1 MLDMSPE
8 DAWAMY
14 QESAF
19 AGVHPDDQAFVQENL
34 ERCISEKRE
43 KYELE
48 YRLQKG
54 DGKYIWV
61 KTKVS
66 VIQGNGDCVRVY
78 ANYHDVTAEKKVK
91 EQLRQQYQ
99 EQIYQHYQLA
109 GPDAL
114 ILGHCNITKNQ
125 ILEIVDHTDS
135 DLLSIFGSER
145 ENFFTGLGT
154 LITDPAERELFYSKY
169 LNEPSRRA
177 YAAGDREV
185 VMPCFIALPK
195 QRAGKYVQFN
205 VRLVETPD
213 TGDITGILTVT
224 DITKKA
230 IRDKIF
236 LMLSSTKHDLV
247 ADVDLL
253 ADQYEIVSG
262 GDDNIPEK
270 SGCYSER
277 IRKVVKETLVKDRGE
292 DGYVENMLDPTM
304 MLERLKVQGSY
315 SFIYSLH
322 NAAGEIRTK
331 KMTISAI
338 DLRLGRVCIIRADV
352 TDVLNAERKAKEEL
366 ERALREAENAS
377 KVKSDFLS
385 SMSHDIRTPMNAIVG
400 MTTLALANL
409 DNTDKLED
417 YLYKISVSSQHLLS
431 LINDILDMSQIE
443 QSKIHLNLQAIRI
456 EELLGNISSIMTT
469 QAESMGL
476 CFNIETG
483 VFRHSRFT
491 GDALR
496 IKQILINLLS
506 NAFKFT
512 LEGGTVTFRIEELG
526 AENGERVRYRFTV
539 QDTGIGISD
548 KLLSRLFEPF
558 NRSEKVSKVEGTG
571 LGLSITKGLVDLM
584 GGTIQVES
592 KQGQGTKF
600 EVELEF
606 DALLEQ
612 EQQPRNVHVEVES
625 GDLSGYH
632 FLLVEDNEINSEILG
647 ELLQMWGATF
657 TLVCNGLQAVNEF
670 NQSEPETYDAIFMDI
685 QMPVMNGYEATREI
699 RKLAH
704 PDAAS
709 IPIFAMTANAFAQ
722 DVRNALEA
730 GMNAHISKPVEMDL
744 LYSTVSK
751 YLKKKTDPPHD

>member
-1 MLDMSPE
+1 M
-8 DAWAMY
+8 
-14 QESAF
+14 
-19 AGVHPDDQAFVQENL
+19 
-34 ERCISEKRE
+34 
-43 KYELE
+43 
-48 YRLQKG
+48 
-54 DGKYIWV
+54 
-61 KTKVS
+61 
-66 VIQGNGDCVRVY
+66 
-78 ANYHDVTAEKKVK
+78 VTLP
-91 EQLRQQYQ
+91 LR
-99 EQIYQHYQLA
+99 
-109 GPDAL
+109 
-114 ILGHCNITKNQ
+114 
-125 ILEIVDHTDS
+125 
-135 DLLSIFGSER
+135 
-145 ENFFTGLGT
+145 FT
-154 LITDPAERELFYSKY
+154 
-169 LNEPSRRA
+169 
-177 YAAGDREV
+177 
-185 VMPCFIALPK
+185 
-195 QRAGKYVQFN
+195 
-205 VRLVETPD
+205 
-213 TGDITGILTVT
+213 
-224 DITKKA
+224 
-230 IRDKIF
+230 
-236 LMLSSTKHDLV
+236 
-247 ADVDLL
+247 
-253 ADQYEIVSG
+253 
-262 GDDNIPEK
+262 
-270 SGCYSER
+270 
-277 IRKVVKETLVKDRGE
+277 
-292 DGYVENMLDPTM
+292 
-304 MLERLKVQGSY
+304 
-315 SFIYSLH
+315 
-322 NAAGEIRTK
+322 
-331 KMTISAI
+331 
-338 DLRLGRVCIIRADV
+338 
-352 TDVLNAERKAKEEL
+352 
-366 ERALREAENAS
+366 
-377 KVKSDFLS
+377 S

-592 KQGQGTKF
+592 KQEQGTKF

-751 YLKKKTDPPHD
+751 YLKKKTDPPQD